1 MCLLFFMFLVPF
13 VQIFHLFL
21 VLPRILRPLWPVQ
34 QQRCCSDYQ
43 RTKYYYTF
51 GSSVK
56 SSLCTLVMYEYC
68 PQCGHFS
75 VLIVS
80 PFPRTTPVIV
90 TVAPFPI
97 ATPAT
102 FLISRSSVAFL
113 PFSISPVNFLGII
126 FLCPS
131 FHVFSSMFPSIPSAP
146 DLPSDPSHIPVGS
159 AAMPPLRSPGHKTL
173 QFR

>member
-1 MCLLFFMFLVPF
+1 MFPVPL
-13 VQIFHLFL
+13 VQIFHLFI
-21 VLPRILRPLWPVQ
+21 VLPRVLRMFWSVQ
-34 QQRCCSDYQ
+34 QPRCCSDYQ

-80 PFPRTTPVIV
+80 PFPRTTSVIV

-131 FHVFSSMFPSIPSAP
+131 FHVFSSMLPSIPSAP
-146 DLPSDPSHIPVGS
+146 HPLSDLFSVPAGQALV
-159 AAMPPLRSPGHKTL
+159 LLTRESPRRTE